1 MFLLL
6 LLKAKLSLFSGTHRK
21 YDTSYNSETLLDY
34 SKLHLLVVLL
44 LLLFLYMGLCV
55 SRGMQN
61 FDDQAYARVVFTFMQ
76 TLSN

>member
-6 LLKAKLSLFSGTHRK
+6 LLKAKISLFSGTHGK
-21 YDTSYNSETLLDY
+21 YDTSYSSETLLDY

-44 LLLFLYMGLCV
+44 LLLFQCMGLCV

-61 FDDQAYARVVFTFMQ
+61 FDDQAYARVVFTFIQ